1 MRFCVSCCFQFK
13 KTKKK
18 TSQTSC
24 HKCFKC
30 ATAVQSAH
38 ALSVHRFSGSFQ
50 RKVEPSY
57 PIRAYSHNAASFCNA
72 WNYDTKKQNKTKE
85 HYNIHRVF
93 HLDAKGPSTVYTA
106 KALWMC
112 TLRTDEFGPVTATIT
127 VKLHMR
133 EYKRLRKS
141 YTALVTVNRLGGT
154 LLGAF

>member
-18 TSQTSC
+18 QAKHHVINASNVQQLFNLHMLWVC
-24 HKCFKC
+24 IAFLVRFKGKSNLLIRLER
-30 ATAVQSAH
+30 TAITQP
-38 ALSVHRFSGSFQ
+38 LSVMPGITIQ
-50 RKVEPSY
+50 
-57 PIRAYSHNAASFCNA
+57 
-72 WNYDTKKQNKTKE
+72 KKQNKTKE